1 MKSKTLLFALFI
13 LSALLLSAC
22 NVNFITEI
30 KSDGSGTY
38 VQEIGLPNED
48 LESFGMNAD
57 EFCEEMEEDAPAGT
71 TARKETRNENETWCI
86 FETSFASLDE
96 LKTLY
101 AETETRINDISLVD
115 DTLTYDITLDFSSD
129 ESVPGIS
136 VNWIVKMPGKVIES
150 NATEQSGN
158 TLTWK
163 AAMGRENN
171 IRAVSQVGGLASGFN
186 FDFDGKPLP
195 LGVGIAAV
203 LFLCLC
209 CFVPLVIGGVAFFL
223 IRKKK
228 TDDSTEPPVAAA
240 IS

>member
-1 MKSKTLLFALFI
+1 MKSKKLLFALFI

-22 NVNFITEI
+22 QVNFITDI
-30 KSDGSGTY
+30 NSDGSGMY
-38 VQEIGLPNED
+38 VQEIGLPTED
-48 LESFGMNAD
+48 LDGFGMNAD
-57 EFCEEMEEDAPAGT
+57 EFCEEMEEDAPPGT

-86 FETSFASLDE
+86 FETKFASLDE
-96 LKTLY
+96 LKTVY
-101 AETETRINDISLVD
+101 AETETRINDISIVD
-115 DTLTYDITLDFSSD
+115 GTLTYDISLDFSGE
-129 ESVPGIS
+129 ESVPGMSI
-136 VNWIVKMPGKVIES
+136 NWIVKMPGTVIEN

-163 AAMGRENN
+163 AAMGKENN
-171 IRAVSQVGGLASGFN
+171 IRAVSQVGGGLASGFN
-186 FDFDGKPLP
+186 FDFDGNP

-228 TDDSTEPPVAAA
+228 AGDSTEPPVAAS

>member
-13 LSALLLSAC
+13 LAALLLSAC
-22 NVNFITEI
+22 NVNFITDI

-38 VQEIGLPNED
+38 IQEIGLPTEE

-57 EFCEEMEEDAPAGT
+57 EFCEEMEEDAPPGT
-71 TARKETRNENETWCI
+71 TARKETRNEKETWCI
-86 FETSFASLDE
+86 FESNFASLDE
-96 LKTLY
+96 LKTIY
-101 AETETRINDISLVD
+101 ATTDTRVNDISLSD
-115 DTLTYDITLDFSSD
+115 GKLTYDITLDFSSD
-129 ESVPGIS
+129 ESIPGIS
-136 VNWIVKMPGKVIES
+136 VNWTVKMPGKVIES

-171 IRAVSQVGGLASGFN
+171 IRAVSEVGGTGSGLSFD
-186 FDFDGKPLP
+186 FDFDGNP

-228 TDDSTEPPVAAA
+228 AGDSTEPPVAA
-240 IS
+240 SMS